1 MMEISVQS
9 PFPLHAV
16 PRIWAWIQDF
26 RWRVSDDFGPATEA
40 EFVSTWLERLEVQRS
55 WAVYRDGELG
65 GVVTA
70 QQETP
75 VVAIA
80 HCLFAKRFWGH
91 DTTLPALRL
100 AFSEI
105 YRDFGVSK
113 IASLAFEDNL
123 QLIHLVRKL
132 GGEKEGV
139 LRQHTQRQG
148 KLVNMIAIGVLQ
160 ADFEERCKEA
170 ADAER
175 AA

>member
-26 RWRVSDDFGPATEA
+26 RWRVSDDFGPASEE
-40 EFVSTWLERLEVQRS
+40 EFVRTWLDRLEVQRS

-70 QQETP
+70 SQETP
-75 VVAIA
+75 IVATA

-91 DTTLPALRL
+91 ETTLPALRL
-100 AFSEI
+100 AFGEI

-113 IASLAFEDNL
+113 IASLAFEDNK
-123 QLIHLVRKL
+123 QLLCLVRLL

-139 LRQHTQRQG
+139 LRKHTLRKG
-148 KLVNMIAIGVLQ
+148 ELVNMIAIGVLRS
-160 ADFEERCKEA
+160 DFEARLKAEEA
-170 ADAER
+170 AA
-175 AA
+175 